1 MKSTYAIMPYGLRKV
16 NRKGEKFGAKVA
28 ARLKKPAACS
38 IIILF
43 IGKKGVREMKK
54 RTISVLTAV
63 IMLCC
68 ALVPVYS
75 VHAAYPSSDD
85 VMSVAEGIIEWKKRS
100 MGLSGSDNLLSPEYV
115 SAAGSPAGDWYPI
128 GLGRLGVADD
138 YERYLAALRENVT
151 ERYARDGGLDAVKA
165 TEWHR
170 ISLAVL
176 ALGGDPTDFGTDSE
190 GKPINLIADGVYN
203 RKNLGEQGINGLIW
217 GLIALD
223 AADFSVPDGAYYTRD
238 GIIAELLSLRCPDG
252 GFAFSGDRSDPDM
265 TAMAITALSPY
276 YKSEKKYV
284 TEDFSGGTV
293 TVTVGEII
301 DGALLRLSEMQLE
314 TGDYRS
320 WGIRNSGSVCQVI
333 VALCSLG
340 IDPFSDVRFIKNGV
354 TLRDGLM
361 IYKNSDGG
369 FIGNLSDGNMLSG
382 SMAGEQALYT
392 MAAIIRQRSGAG
404 RLFDFSDVR
413 KTPVTFTENDMATAE
428 KVIAKIKT
436 ENFSEVLRL
445 IYILDFCPEFEGKSE
460 YAERLAAAK
469 TEILRIKAEVDD
481 INSAIKNISRNTDRK
496 SLDEIA
502 RRYNALSDYDR
513 AQIENYDDVLRAYA
527 RIKTSERTTVI
538 AVAAV
543 FAALIISAMLVA
555 NVKKR
560 KKLRLPDDE
569 TEDD

>member
-1 MKSTYAIMPYGLRKV
+1 MKKRII
-16 NRKGEKFGAKVA
+16 A
-28 ARLKKPAACS
+28 AFAAL
-38 IIILF
+38 IIILCAVLPAYAAT
-43 IGKKGVREMKK
+43 GGV
-54 RTISVLTAV
+54 S
-63 IMLCC
+63 
-68 ALVPVYS
+68 P
-75 VHAAYPSSDD
+75 SDD
-85 VMSVAEGIIEWKKRS
+85 EALSVANGIIEWKKRS

-151 ERYARDGGLDAVKA
+151 ERYARDGGLDSVKA

-203 RKNLGEQGINGLIW
+203 RKNLGAQGINGLIW

-223 AADFSVPDGAYYTRD
+223 SAGYSVPDGAYYTRD

-252 GFAFSGDRSDPDM
+252 GFAFSGDQSDPDM
-265 TAMAITALSPY
+265 TAMAITALAPY
-276 YKSEKKYV
+276 YGSEKAYKV
-284 TEDFSGGTV
+284 TFSGKETV
-293 TVTVGEII
+293 TTVREAV

-314 TGDYRS
+314 TGDFRS

-369 FIGNLSDGNMLSG
+369 FIGNLSEGNMPSG

-392 MAAIIRQRSGAG
+392 MAAIIRQRSGTG

-428 KVIAKIKT
+428 KVIAEIKT

-469 TEILRIKAEVDD
+469 AEILRIKAEVDD

>member
-1 MKSTYAIMPYGLRKV
+1 MKKRII
-16 NRKGEKFGAKVA
+16 A
-28 ARLKKPAACS
+28 AFAAL
-38 IIILF
+38 IIILCAVLPAYAAT
-43 IGKKGVREMKK
+43 GGV
-54 RTISVLTAV
+54 S
-63 IMLCC
+63 
-68 ALVPVYS
+68 P
-75 VHAAYPSSDD
+75 SDD
-85 VMSVAEGIIEWKKRS
+85 EALSVANGIIEWKKRS

-165 TEWHR
+165 TEWQR

-203 RKNLGEQGINGLIW
+203 RKNLGAQGINGLIW

-223 AADFSVPDGAYYTRD
+223 SAGYSVPDGAYYTRD

-252 GFAFSGDRSDPDM
+252 GFAFSGDQSDPDM
-265 TAMAITALSPY
+265 TAMAITALAPY
-276 YKSEKKYV
+276 YGSEKAYKV
-284 TEDFSGGTV
+284 TFSGKETV
-293 TVTVGEII
+293 ATVREAV

-369 FIGNLSDGNMLSG
+369 FIGNLSDGNMLSS

-392 MAAIIRQRSGAG
+392 MVAIIRQRSGAG

-428 KVIAKIKT
+428 KVMAEVKT

-460 YAERLAAAK
+460 YAERLSAAK
-469 TEILRIKAEVDD
+469 AEILRIKAEVDD

-538 AVAAV
+538 AVTAV

>member
-1 MKSTYAIMPYGLRKV
+1 MPYRLRKV
-16 NRKGEKFGAKVA
+16 NRKGEKFGAKAA

-100 MGLSGSDNLLSPEYV
+100 MGLSGSDNLLSPAYV

-128 GLGRLGVADD
+128 GLGRLGIADD
-138 YERYLAALRENVT
+138 YARYLAAIRENIS
-151 ERYARDGGLDAVKA
+151 ERYAKRGGLDAVKS

-176 ALGGDPTDFGTDSE
+176 ALGGDPTSFGFDAD
-190 GKPINLIADGVYN
+190 GKPVNLIADGVYN
-203 RKNLGEQGINGLIW
+203 RKTLGAQGINGLIW

-223 AADFSVPDGAYYTRD
+223 AADASVPDGAYYTRD

-252 GFAFSGDRSDPDM
+252 GFAFSGDRSDPDI
-265 TAMAITALSPY
+265 TAMAITALAPY
-276 YKSEKKYV
+276 YGSEKAYKV
-284 TEDFSGGTV
+284 TFSGKETV
-293 TVTVGEII
+293 TTVREAV
-301 DGALLRLSEMQLE
+301 DGALLRLSGMQLE

-354 TLRDGLM
+354 TLWDGLM

-369 FIGNLSDGNMLSG
+369 FIGNLSDGNMPSG
-382 SMAGEQALYT
+382 SMAGEQALYA

-428 KVIAKIKT
+428 KVTTEIKT

-469 TEILRIKAEVDD
+469 AEILRIKAEVDD

-538 AVAAV
+538 AVATV
-543 FAALIISAMLVA
+543 FAIFAISVVTVA
-555 NVKKR
+555 SAKR
-560 KKLRLPDDE
+560 RRKLRLPDDE
-569 TEDD
+569 TEDDE

>member
-1 MKSTYAIMPYGLRKV
+1 MKKRII
-16 NRKGEKFGAKVA
+16 A
-28 ARLKKPAACS
+28 AFAAL
-38 IIILF
+38 IIILCAVLPAYAAT
-43 IGKKGVREMKK
+43 GGV
-54 RTISVLTAV
+54 S
-63 IMLCC
+63 
-68 ALVPVYS
+68 P
-75 VHAAYPSSDD
+75 SDD
-85 VMSVAEGIIEWKKRS
+85 EALSVANGIIEWKKRS

-151 ERYARDGGLDAVKA
+151 ERYARDGGLDSVKA

-203 RKNLGEQGINGLIW
+203 RKNLGAQGINGLIW

-223 AADFSVPDGAYYTRD
+223 SAGYSVPDGAYDTRD

-252 GFAFSGDRSDPDM
+252 GFAFSGDQSDPDM
-265 TAMAITALSPY
+265 TAMAITALAPY
-276 YKSEKKYV
+276 YGSEKAYKV
-284 TEDFSGGTV
+284 TFSGKETV
-293 TVTVGEII
+293 TTVREAV

-314 TGDYRS
+314 TGDFRS

-369 FIGNLSDGNMLSG
+369 FIGNLSEGNMPSG

-392 MAAIIRQRSGAG
+392 MAAIIRQRSGTG

-428 KVIAKIKT
+428 KVIAEIKT

-469 TEILRIKAEVDD
+469 AEILRIKAEVDD

>member
-1 MKSTYAIMPYGLRKV
+1 
-16 NRKGEKFGAKVA
+16 
-28 ARLKKPAACS
+28 
-38 IIILF
+38 
-43 IGKKGVREMKK
+43 MKK
-54 RTISVLTAV
+54 RIIAAFAALIMILCAVLPA
-63 IMLCC
+63 
-68 ALVPVYS
+68 Y
-75 VHAAYPSSDD
+75 AATGGARPSDD
-85 VMSVAEGIIEWKKRS
+85 EALSVAQGIIKWKKQS
-100 MGLSGSDNLLSPEYV
+100 TGV
-115 SAAGSPAGDWYPI
+115 SAEEALFSADYSGLAGSSAGDWYAFGI
-128 GLGRLGVADD
+128 GRLGIDDD
-138 YERYLAALRENVT
+138 YEMYLAALRENVS
-151 ERYARDGGLDAVKA
+151 ERYAKDGGLDKIKA

-170 ISLAVL
+170 ITLAVL
-176 ALGGDPTDFGTDSE
+176 ALGGDPTSFGRDSE

-203 RKNLGEQGINGLIW
+203 RKTLGAQGINGLIW

-223 AADFSVPDGAYYTRD
+223 AADASVPDGAYYTRD

-252 GFAFSGDRSDPDM
+252 GFAFSGDRSDPDI
-265 TAMAITALSPY
+265 TAMAITALAPY
-276 YKSEKKYV
+276 YGSEKAYKV
-284 TEDFSGGTV
+284 TFSGKETV
-293 TVTVGEII
+293 TTVREAV
-301 DGALLRLSEMQLE
+301 DGALLRLSGMQLE

-354 TLRDGLM
+354 TLWDGLM

-369 FIGNLSDGNMLSG
+369 FIGNLSDGNMPSG
-382 SMAGEQALYT
+382 SMAGEQALYA
-392 MAAIIRQRSGAG
+392 MAAIIRQRNGAG

-428 KVIAKIKT
+428 KVTTEIKT

-469 TEILRIKAEVDD
+469 AEILRIKAEVDD

-527 RIKTSERTTVI
+527 RIKTSERATVT
-538 AVAAV
+538 AVATV
-543 FAALIISAMLVA
+543 FAIFAISVVTVA
-555 NVKKR
+555 SAKR
-560 KKLRLPDDE
+560 RRKLRLPDDE
-569 TEDD
+569 TEDDE

>member
-1 MKSTYAIMPYGLRKV
+1 
-16 NRKGEKFGAKVA
+16 
-28 ARLKKPAACS
+28 
-38 IIILF
+38 
-43 IGKKGVREMKK
+43 MKK
-54 RTISVLTAV
+54 RIIAAFAALIMILCAVLPA
-63 IMLCC
+63 
-68 ALVPVYS
+68 Y
-75 VHAAYPSSDD
+75 AATGGASPSDD
-85 VMSVAEGIIEWKKRS
+85 EALSVANGIIEWKKRS

-128 GLGRLGVADD
+128 GLGRLGIDDD
-138 YERYLAALRENVT
+138 YEMYLAALRENVT
-151 ERYARDGGLDAVKA
+151 ERYANDGGLDKIKA

-170 ISLAVL
+170 ITLAVL
-176 ALGGDPTDFGTDSE
+176 ALGGNPTSFGTDSE

-203 RKNLGEQGINGLIW
+203 RKNLGAQGINGLIW

-238 GIIAELLSLRCPDG
+238 GIIAELLSLRFSDG
-252 GFAFSGDRSDPDM
+252 GFAFSGDHSDPDI
-265 TAMAITALSPY
+265 TAMAIIALAPY
-276 YKSEKKYV
+276 YGSEKAYKV
-284 TEDFSGGTV
+284 TFSGKETV
-293 TVTVGEII
+293 TTVREAV
-301 DGALLRLSEMQLE
+301 DEALLRLSGMQLE
-314 TGDYRS
+314 TGDFRS
-320 WGIRNSGSVCQVI
+320 YGLRNSGSVCQVI

-340 IDPFSDVRFIKNGV
+340 INPFEDGRFIKNGV
-354 TLRDGLM
+354 TLWDGLM

-369 FIGNLSDGNMLSG
+369 FIGNLSEGNMPSG
-382 SMAGEQALYT
+382 SMAGEQALYA
-392 MAAIIRQRSGAG
+392 MAAFMRLKRGEG
-404 RLFDFSDVR
+404 RLFDFSSER
-413 KTPVTFTENDMATAE
+413 ERTPVFTESDIEISERVTSE
-428 KVIAKIKT
+428 IKT
-436 ENFSEVLRL
+436 ENLADVLRL
-445 IYILDFCPEFEGKSE
+445 LYILDFCPDFEGKAE
-460 YAERLAAAK
+460 HTERLTATKA
-469 TEILRIKAEVDD
+469 ELMRIKAEVED

-560 KKLRLPDDE
+560 KKLRLPEDE

>member
-1 MKSTYAIMPYGLRKV
+1 
-16 NRKGEKFGAKVA
+16 
-28 ARLKKPAACS
+28 
-38 IIILF
+38 
-43 IGKKGVREMKK
+43 MKK
-54 RTISVLTAV
+54 RIIAAFAALIMILCAVLPA
-63 IMLCC
+63 
-68 ALVPVYS
+68 Y
-75 VHAAYPSSDD
+75 AATGGARPSDD
-85 VMSVAEGIIEWKKRS
+85 EALSVAQGIIKWKKQS
-100 MGLSGSDNLLSPEYV
+100 TGV
-115 SAAGSPAGDWYPI
+115 SAEEALFSADYSGLAGSSAGDWYAFGI
-128 GLGRLGVADD
+128 GRLGIDDD
-138 YERYLAALRENVT
+138 YEMYLAALRENVS
-151 ERYARDGGLDAVKA
+151 ERYAKDGGLDKIKA

-170 ISLAVL
+170 ITLAVL
-176 ALGGDPTDFGTDSE
+176 ALGGDPTSFGRDSE

-203 RKNLGEQGINGLIW
+203 RDNLGAQGINGLIW

-238 GIIAELLSLRCPDG
+238 GIISELLSLRCPDG
-252 GFAFSGDRSDPDM
+252 GFAFSGGRSDPDI

-284 TEDFSGGTV
+284 TEDFSGGTA

-314 TGDYRS
+314 TGDFRS
-320 WGIRNSGSVCQVI
+320 YGLRNSGSVCQVI

-354 TLRDGLM
+354 TLWDGLM
-361 IYKNSDGG
+361 TYKNSDGG
-369 FIGNLSDGNMLSG
+369 FIGNLSDGNMPSG
-382 SMAGEQALYT
+382 SMAGEQALYA

-428 KVIAKIKT
+428 KVTTEIKT

-469 TEILRIKAEVDD
+469 AEILRIKAEVDD
-481 INSAIKNISRNTDRK
+481 INSAIKNISRNTDRN

-527 RIKTSERTTVI
+527 RIKTSERTTFI
-538 AVAAV
+538 AVGGV

>member
-1 MKSTYAIMPYGLRKV
+1 
-16 NRKGEKFGAKVA
+16 
-28 ARLKKPAACS
+28 
-38 IIILF
+38 
-43 IGKKGVREMKK
+43 MKK
-54 RTISVLTAV
+54 RIIAAFAALIMILCAVLPA
-63 IMLCC
+63 
-68 ALVPVYS
+68 Y
-75 VHAAYPSSDD
+75 AATGGASPSDD
-85 VMSVAEGIIEWKKRS
+85 EALSVANGIIEWKKRS

-115 SAAGSPAGDWYPI
+115 SVAGSPAGDWYPI

-138 YERYLAALRENVT
+138 CERYLAALRENVT

-203 RKNLGEQGINGLIW
+203 RKNLGAQGINGLIW

-252 GFAFSGDRSDPDM
+252 GFAFSGEKSDPDM

-284 TEDFSGGTV
+284 TEDFSGGTA

-369 FIGNLSDGNMLSG
+369 FIGNLSDGNMPSG

-428 KVIAKIKT
+428 KVMAEIKT

>member
-1 MKSTYAIMPYGLRKV
+1 MKKRII
-16 NRKGEKFGAKVA
+16 A
-28 ARLKKPAACS
+28 AFAAL
-38 IIILF
+38 IIILCAVLPAYAAT
-43 IGKKGVREMKK
+43 GGV
-54 RTISVLTAV
+54 S
-63 IMLCC
+63 
-68 ALVPVYS
+68 P
-75 VHAAYPSSDD
+75 SDD
-85 VMSVAEGIIEWKKRS
+85 EALSVANGIIEWKKRS

-151 ERYARDGGLDAVKA
+151 ERYARDGGLDSVKA

-203 RKNLGEQGINGLIW
+203 RKNLGAQGINGLIW

-223 AADFSVPDGAYYTRD
+223 SAGYSVPDGAYYTRD

-252 GFAFSGDRSDPDM
+252 GFAFSGDQSDPDM
-265 TAMAITALSPY
+265 TAMAITALAPY
-276 YKSEKKYV
+276 YGSEKAYKV
-284 TEDFSGGTV
+284 TFSGKETV
-293 TVTVGEII
+293 TTVREAV

-314 TGDYRS
+314 TGDFRS

-369 FIGNLSDGNMLSG
+369 FIGNLSEGNMPSG

-392 MAAIIRQRSGAG
+392 MAAIIRQRSGTG

-428 KVIAKIKT
+428 KVIAEIKT

-469 TEILRIKAEVDD
+469 AEILRIKAEVDD

-560 KKLRLPDDE
+560 KKLRLPDDA